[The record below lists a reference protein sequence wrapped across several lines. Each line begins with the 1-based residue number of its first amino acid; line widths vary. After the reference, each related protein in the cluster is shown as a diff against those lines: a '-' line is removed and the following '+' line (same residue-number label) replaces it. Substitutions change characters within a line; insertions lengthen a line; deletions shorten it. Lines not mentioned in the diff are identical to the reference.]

1 MKKLSLSVLAILA
14 AGPALAHT
22 GHGDA
27 NGFVHGLM
35 HPIFGP
41 DHLLAMLAVGLWSG
55 FVIPS
60 RFWLGAA
67 TFMAAMIAGA
77 GLSWAGVGYPAVE
90 TVIVASVVVFGV
102 LVLVARRDQ
111 PRAMTLASLGAIA
124 VFASAHGHAH
134 ASEAAGV
141 IWHYLAGFLI
151 ATAGLHLVGI
161 ALARQIAGSTHA
173 RLIQSGIGAG
183 IAGAGLW
190 MMAG

>member
-1 MKKLSLSVLAILA
+1 MNRTLLAAILA
-14 AGPALAHT
+14 LTVTPAMAHT
-22 GHGDA
+22 GLGHT
-27 NGFVHGLM
+27 NGFVQGLA
-35 HPIFGP
+35 HPVFGP

-67 TFMAAMIAGA
+67 VFMAAMVAGA

-90 TVIVASVVVFGV
+90 TMIVASVVVFGV
-102 LVLVARRDQ
+102 VVLAARHNQ
-111 PRAMTLASLGAIA
+111 PGAVTIASLGAIA

-151 ATAGLHLVGI
+151 ATAGLHLIGI
-161 ALARQIAGSTHA
+161 GVARRVAVATHA
-173 RLIQSGIGAG
+173 RLIQSALGTG